1 MERTFSGPEAG
12 EGAGYAWKGNRKA
25 GQGSMRITGAEV
37 PHRLDID
44 LVFLKPFKAN
54 NTITFGLA
62 AEGDSGSRRPWP
74 KARPGHRSQSSHTPG
89 QGSRAQAGTV
99 RSGGERAPACI
110 RLGQ

>member
-1 MERTFSGPEAG
+1 MERTFSGPE
-12 EGAGYAWKGNRKA
+12 A

-74 KARPGHRSQSSHTPG
+74 KARSGYRGQAVTRAGQSRPGGH
-89 QGSRAQAGTV
+89 GTL
-99 RSGGERAPACI
+99 RG
-110 RLGQ
+110 